1 MPDPKAVRARLLAAG
16 AVPGFVGMLVDVRWD
31 RNGELMARDEVLR
44 LRVFHPL
51 KGEVH
56 AVLGWKGRTAVSAD
70 GFKERRELEYAISST
85 LAPPH
90 ALLEALG
97 YFPLHTIERY
107 VEYFQLGTTTLRLE
121 WYPRM
126 DTLIEIEGDV
136 RGIENGI
143 QASGLLRSSF
153 LPDPLSVFAA
163 RFAARTGKRAVMT
176 IAELG
181 SDPPS
186 WEPR

>member
-1 MPDPKAVRARLLAAG
+1 VRARLLTAG
-16 AVPGFVGMLVDVRWD
+16 AAPGFAGMLVDVRWD
-31 RNGELMARDEVLR
+31 RNGELLARDEVLR
-44 LRVFHPL
+44 LRVFHPV

-56 AVLGWKGRTAVSAD
+56 AVLGWKGATAVSAD
-70 GFKERRELEYAISST
+70 GFKERRELEYAISGT

-97 YFPLHTIERY
+97 YLPLYTIERY
-107 VEYFQLGTTTLRLE
+107 VEYFQLGTTTFRLE

-136 RGIENGI
+136 QGIENGI
-143 QASGLLRSSF
+143 QVTGLLRNSF

-186 WEPR
+186 WESR